1 MPDLKGL
8 FLQDKIFAYPT
19 EGVWG
24 IGCNPFSEKA
34 VKKLINLKKRPKNK
48 GIIVLAGSLQQLL
61 PFTQH
66 LSEKLKKRM
75 NSKWPGPHTWL
86 VPSSPDIPKWLIGPT
101 GLVALRLSDHK
112 TVIELTES
120 FNMPICSSSANIS
133 GQEPAKNLDEIRTFF
148 GNKVLIIE
156 GELGGLKKPTPVQNL
171 ESKEWL
177 RK

>member
-8 FLQDKIFAYPT
+8 FLQDKVFAYPT

-24 IGCNPFSEKA
+24 LGCNPFSEKA
-34 VKKLINLKKRPKNK
+34 VNKLINLKKRPKNK

-101 GLVALRLSDHK
+101 GLVALRWSNHK

-120 FNMPICSSSANIS
+120 LEMPICCSSANIS
-133 GQEPAKNLDEIRTFF
+133 GQEPAKNLEEIRTFF

-156 GELGGLKKPTPVQNL
+156 GELGALKKPTPVQNL

>member
-8 FLQDKIFAYPT
+8 FLQDKVFAYPT

-24 IGCNPFSEKA
+24 LGCNPFSEKA
-34 VKKLINLKKRPKNK
+34 VNKLINLKKRPKNK

-86 VPSSPDIPKWLIGPT
+86 VPSSSETPKWLLGPT
-101 GLVALRLSDHK
+101 GLLALRLSNHK
-112 TVIELTES
+112 TVKELTKS
-120 FNMPICSSSANIS
+120 LNMPICSTSEKIS
-133 GQEPAKNLDEIRTFF
+133 RKKPAKDSEEIRTFCYD
-148 GNKVLIIE
+148 KVHRIE
-156 GELGGLKKPTPVQNL
+156 GKLDSLKKPTPVQNL

>member
-8 FLQDKIFAYPT
+8 FLQDKVFAYPT

-24 IGCNPFSEKA
+24 LGCNPFSEKA
-34 VKKLINLKKRPKNK
+34 VNKLINLKKRPKNK

-86 VPSSPDIPKWLIGPT
+86 VPSSPDIPKWLLGPT
-101 GLVALRLSDHK
+101 GLVALRWSNHK

-120 FNMPICSSSANIS
+120 LEMPICSSSANIS
-133 GQEPAKNLDEIRTFF
+133 GQAPAKNLEEIRTFF

-156 GELGGLKKPTPVQNL
+156 GELGALKKPTPVQNL

>member
-8 FLQDKIFAYPT
+8 FLQDNVFAYPT

-24 IGCNPFSEKA
+24 LGCNPFSEKA
-34 VKKLINLKKRPKNK
+34 VNKLINLKKRPKNK

-66 LSEKLKKRM
+66 LSDKLKKRM

-120 FNMPICSSSANIS
+120 LNMPICSSSANIS
-133 GQEPAKNLDEIRTFF
+133 GQEPAKNSDEIRTFF

>member
-8 FLQDKIFAYPT
+8 FLQDKVFAYPT

-24 IGCNPFSEKA
+24 LGCNPFSEKA

-66 LSEKLKKRM
+66 LSDKLKKRM

-120 FNMPICSSSANIS
+120 LNMPICSSSANIS
-133 GQEPAKNLDEIRTFF
+133 GQEPAKNSDEIRTFF

>member
-8 FLQDKIFAYPT
+8 FLQDNVFAYPT

-24 IGCNPFSEKA
+24 LGCNPFSEKA

-120 FNMPICSSSANIS
+120 
-133 GQEPAKNLDEIRTFF
+133 LD
-148 GNKVLIIE
+148 L
-156 GELGGLKKPTPVQNL
+156 PYC
-171 ESKEWL
+171 
-177 RK
+177 

>member
-8 FLQDKIFAYPT
+8 FLQDKVFAYPT

-24 IGCNPFSEKA
+24 LGCNPFSEKA
-34 VKKLINLKKRPKNK
+34 VNKLINLKKRPKNK

-66 LSEKLKKRM
+66 LSDKLKKRM

-120 FNMPICSSSANIS
+120 LNMPICSSSANIS
-133 GQEPAKNLDEIRTFF
+133 GQEPAKNSDEIRTFF

>member
-8 FLQDKIFAYPT
+8 FLQDNVFAYPT

-24 IGCNPFSEKA
+24 LGCNPFSEKA

-66 LSEKLKKRM
+66 LSDKLKKRM

-120 FNMPICSSSANIS
+120 LNMPICSSSANIS
-133 GQEPAKNLDEIRTFF
+133 GQEPAKNSDEIRTFF

>member
-8 FLQDKIFAYPT
+8 FLQDKVFAYPT

-24 IGCNPFSEKA
+24 LGCNPFSEKA

-120 FNMPICSSSANIS
+120 LNMPICSSSANIS
-133 GQEPAKNLDEIRTFF
+133 GQEPAKNSDEIRTFF

>member
-8 FLQDKIFAYPT
+8 FLHDNVFAYPT

-24 IGCNPFSEKA
+24 LGCNPFSEKA

-66 LSEKLKKRM
+66 LSDKLKKRM

-120 FNMPICSSSANIS
+120 LNMPICSSSANIS
-133 GQEPAKNLDEIRTFF
+133 GQEPAKNSDEIRTFF

>member
-1 MPDLKGL
+1 
-8 FLQDKIFAYPT
+8 
-19 EGVWG
+19 
-24 IGCNPFSEKA
+24 
-34 VKKLINLKKRPKNK
+34 
-48 GIIVLAGSLQQLL
+48 
-61 PFTQH
+61 
-66 LSEKLKKRM
+66 M

-101 GLVALRLSDHK
+101 GLVALRWSDHK

-120 FNMPICSSSANIS
+120 LNMPICSSSANIS

-171 ESKEWL
+171 ETKEWL

>member
-8 FLQDKIFAYPT
+8 FLQDKVFAYPT

-24 IGCNPFSEKA
+24 LGCNPFSEKA

-86 VPSSPDIPKWLIGPT
+86 VPSSSDIPKWLIGPT
-101 GLVALRLSDHK
+101 GLVALRCSNHQ

-120 FNMPICSSSANIS
+120 LNMPICSTSANIS

>member
-1 MPDLKGL
+1 M
-8 FLQDKIFAYPT
+8 Y
-19 EGVWG
+19 
-24 IGCNPFSEKA
+24 
-34 VKKLINLKKRPKNK
+34 KRQ
-48 GIIVLAGSLQQLL
+48 VLAGSLQQLL

-86 VPSSPDIPKWLIGPT
+86 VPSSPDIPKWLLGPT
-101 GLVALRLSDHK
+101 GLVALRWSNHK

-120 FNMPICSSSANIS
+120 LEMPICSSSANIS
-133 GQEPAKNLDEIRTFF
+133 GQEPAKNLEEIRTFF